1 LENPLNITHIDLA
14 PVIYGFAVFLGLYI
28 TVWKFSKGKWLSM
41 ICDVIVFYVVFSM
54 HNHSTT
60 GGLVAAIA
68 AMLAGLFFPSLIK
81 RAFAQTR
88 R

>member
-1 LENPLNITHIDLA
+1 MNITHLDIA

-28 TVWKFSKGKWLSM
+28 TVWKISKGKWLSTA
-41 ICDVIVFYVVFSM
+41 CDIVVFYIVFSM

-68 AMLAGLFFPSLIK
+68 AALAGLFFPRLLK
-81 RAFAQTR
+81 RALTPNTR
-88 R
+88 RT

>member
-1 LENPLNITHIDLA
+1 MNITHIDLA
-14 PVIYGFAVFLGLYI
+14 PVIYGIAVFLGLYI
-28 TVWKFSKGKWLSM
+28 TIWKASRGKWLSM
-41 ICDVIVFYVVFSM
+41 ICDVCVFYVVFSM

-68 AMLAGLFFPSLIK
+68 AMLAGLFFPRLLK
-81 RAFAQTR
+81 RALSSQAR

>member
-1 LENPLNITHIDLA
+1 MNITHLDIA
-14 PVIYGFAVFLGLYI
+14 PVIYGIAVFLGLYI
-28 TVWKFSKGKWLSM
+28 TVWKLSHGKWLSTA
-41 ICDVIVFYVVFSM
+41 CDVAVFYIVFSM

-68 AMLAGLFFPSLIK
+68 AALAGLFFPRLIK
-81 RAFAQTR
+81 RALSR

>member
-1 LENPLNITHIDLA
+1 MNITHLDVA
-14 PVIYGFAVFLGLYI
+14 PVIYGIAVFLSLYI
-28 TVWKFSKGKWLSM
+28 TVWKISKGRWLSTA
-41 ICDVIVFYVVFSM
+41 CDIAVFYIVFSM

-68 AMLAGLFFPSLIK
+68 AALAGLFFPRLIK
-81 RAFAQTR
+81 KALTSNTR

>member
-1 LENPLNITHIDLA
+1 MNITHLDVA
-14 PVIYGFAVFLGLYI
+14 PVIYGIAVFLGLYI
-28 TVWKFSKGKWLSM
+28 TVWKISKGRWLSTA
-41 ICDVIVFYVVFSM
+41 CDIAVFYIVFSM

-68 AMLAGLFFPSLIK
+68 AALAGLFFPRLIK
-81 RAFAQTR
+81 KALTSNTR

>member
-1 LENPLNITHIDLA
+1 MNITHLDVA
-14 PVIYGFAVFLGLYI
+14 PVIYGVAVFLGLYI
-28 TVWKFSKGKWLSM
+28 TVWKISKGRWLSTA
-41 ICDVIVFYVVFSM
+41 CDIAVFYIVFSM

-68 AMLAGLFFPSLIK
+68 AALAGLFFPRLIK
-81 RAFAQTR
+81 KALTSNTR

>member
-1 LENPLNITHIDLA
+1 MNITHLDLA
-14 PVIYGFAVFLGLYI
+14 PVIYGFVVFLGLYI
-28 TVWKFSKGKWLSM
+28 VTWKISKGLWISV
-41 ICDVIVFYVVFSM
+41 ICDVIVFYIVFGM

-68 AMLAGLFFPSLIK
+68 AALAGLFFPRLIK
-81 RAFAQTR
+81 KAFAAHTR

>member
-1 LENPLNITHIDLA
+1 MNITHLDVA
-14 PVIYGFAVFLGLYI
+14 PVIYGIAVFLGLYI
-28 TVWKFSKGKWLSM
+28 TVWKISKGRWLSTA
-41 ICDVIVFYVVFSM
+41 CDIAVFYVVFSM

-68 AMLAGLFFPSLIK
+68 AALAGLFFPRLIK
-81 RAFAQTR
+81 KALTSNTR

>member
-1 LENPLNITHIDLA
+1 MNITHLDIA

-28 TVWKFSKGKWLSM
+28 TVWKISRGKWLST
-41 ICDVIVFYVVFSM
+41 ICDIVVFYIVFSM

-68 AMLAGLFFPSLIK
+68 AALAGLFFPRLLKKALTSH
-81 RAFAQTR
+81 TR
-88 R
+88 RT